1 MGGNICKTCNN
12 YMGLEDENLSRNN
25 IDKSIDNYNNKSNN
39 NQNSNRTYYSN
50 YINNPISP
58 LIDNGTIINNSN
70 NKNKSFLN
78 KTASKNE
85 DLSQNSQ
92 ILVDESEINKIIF
105 SYKIKLLISSFRKFK
120 KMKDEAHKIISLR
133 KNLKEKRNLISI
145 EGNENFN
152 VDLFPSQKYNFL
164 GNIFEEKE
172 DGFGIQYFP
181 ENQAKYVGHFINGKR
196 INLCYFEDKSQSYT
210 YKGDSKNNFTGL
222 YGIYY
227 NYDKGIT
234 YEGEWLNNRKD
245 GIGIEIYKDGSKY
258 MGEHKNG
265 VKQGLGTYFWSDGS
279 KYEGEWKY
287 NLMDGYGIYKFK
299 DGSICSGFW
308 SSNQMNGFGKFLF
321 PQVKCYIG
329 FFKKDHKN
337 GFGILFWLKE
347 EKAFIGYWKDNKQD
361 GLGKFIFEGKI
372 RYGSWKLGNRE
383 KKLEEND
390 FFNLLNEQNSSNFI
404 LHIFKSDYNGLHDYI
419 QNYNDF

>member
-1 MGGNICKTCNN
+1 MGGDICKACNN
-12 YMGLEDENLSRNN
+12 YTGLEDENLSQNN
-25 IDKSIDNYNNKSNN
+25 IEKKIDDYNNINKI
-39 NQNSNRTYYSN
+39 NQNSNRTFYSN
-50 YINNPISP
+50 IIKNPIEP
-58 LIDNGTIINNSN
+58 IINNRSIINNNN
-70 NKNKSFLN
+70 NKNQSLLN

-85 DLSQNSQ
+85 DLTQSSQ
-92 ILVDESEINKIIF
+92 IIVDEGALNKILF
-105 SYKIKLLISSFRKFK
+105 CYKVNLLISSFRKFK
-120 KMKDEAHKIISLR
+120 KMKDEAHKIILIR

-152 VDLFPSQKYNFL
+152 VDLFPSQNYNFL
-164 GNIFEEKE
+164 GNMFEEKE

-181 ENQAKYVGHFINGKR
+181 ENQAKYVGQFINGKR
-196 INLCYFEDKSQSYT
+196 KNFCCFEDKSKFYI

-227 NYDKGIT
+227 NYDKEIT

-245 GIGIEIYKDGSKY
+245 GIGIETYKDGSKY
-258 MGEHKNG
+258 IGEHKNG
-265 VKQGLGTYFWSDGS
+265 VKQGLGTYLWSDGS

-287 NLMDGYGIYKFK
+287 NLMDGYGIYQFK

-321 PQVKCYIG
+321 PEVKCYIG

-337 GFGILFWLKE
+337 GFGLIFWFKE
-347 EKAFIGYWKDNKQD
+347 EKAFVGYWKDNKQD

-372 RYGSWKLGNRE
+372 RYGSWKSGSRE
-383 KKLEEND
+383 KKLEENE
-390 FFNLLNEQNSSNFI
+390 FYNLLNEQNNSNFF
-404 LHIFKSDYNGLHDYI
+404 LHIFKLDYNDLLNYI

>member
-1 MGGNICKTCNN
+1 
-12 YMGLEDENLSRNN
+12 
-25 IDKSIDNYNNKSNN
+25 
-39 NQNSNRTYYSN
+39 
-50 YINNPISP
+50 
-58 LIDNGTIINNSN
+58 
-70 NKNKSFLN
+70 
-78 KTASKNE
+78 
-85 DLSQNSQ
+85 
-92 ILVDESEINKIIF
+92 
-105 SYKIKLLISSFRKFK
+105 
-120 KMKDEAHKIISLR
+120 MKDEAHKIISLR

-152 VDLFPSQKYNFL
+152 VDLFPSQNYNFL
-164 GNIFEEKE
+164 GNIFDEKE

-222 YGIYY
+222 YGIYF

-337 GFGILFWLKE
+337 GFGIIFWFKE
-347 EKAFIGYWKDNKQD
+347 KKAFIGYWKDNKQD

-383 KKLEEND
+383 KKLEENE

-404 LHIFKSDYNGLHDYI
+404 LHIFKADYNGLHDYI